1 MILSALFFYLFAG
14 VCVAS
19 AVMVIVSRNPV
30 HSVLYLILAFVN
42 ASGLFILMGAEF
54 LGMMLIVVYVGAVA
68 VLFLFVIM
76 MLDVD
81 FVELREGFMQY
92 LPIGLVIGGIFMFE
106 LLLVVGG
113 WAINPS
119 VTKSITAAIPANV
132 SNTEALGLVLYTK
145 YIHYFQLA
153 GMVLLVAMIGAIVL
167 TLRHKA
173 KVKRAG
179 HQRAE
184 RADAGTRDG
193 RAQGGVGAGAA
204 GYGCGGVGEMTIG
217 LGHYLAV
224 GAILFTIGILGIFL
238 NRKNII
244 VILMSIELILLA
256 VNINLVAFSTF
267 LGDIV
272 GQVFALLVL
281 TVAAAEAAIGLAV
294 LVVYFRNRGSIA
306 VEDVNLMKG

>member
-81 FVELREGFMQY
+81 FVELREGFLEY
-92 LPIGLVIGGIFMFE
+92 LPIGLVIGGIFLVE
-106 LLLVVGG
+106 LLLVAGG
-113 WAINPS
+113 WVINPGT
-119 VTKSITAAIPANV
+119 VKQITAAIPTNV

-145 YIHYFQLA
+145 YIHYFQIA

-173 KVKRAG
+173 KVKRQDINVQNARTPELAMAVRKVASG
-179 HQRAE
+179 QGLQD
-184 RADAGTRDG
+184 ADA
-193 RAQGGVGAGAA
+193 
-204 GYGCGGVGEMTIG
+204 
-217 LGHYLAV
+217 
-224 GAILFTIGILGIFL
+224 
-238 NRKNII
+238 
-244 VILMSIELILLA
+244 
-256 VNINLVAFSTF
+256 
-267 LGDIV
+267 
-272 GQVFALLVL
+272 
-281 TVAAAEAAIGLAV
+281 AEWV
-294 LVVYFRNRGSIA
+294 
-306 VEDVNLMKG
+306 K